1 MSKQVNKEQTKA
13 ATQEENTEL
22 TDEQLV
28 VAAGGSPRELKEPEV
43 DTSVDSSEPATD
55 IEITADDGGEL
66 EAKYYPII
74 IKQARIVD
82 L

>member
-28 VAAGGSPRELKEPEV
+28 VAAGGSARELNLNYAQIHFA
-43 DTSVDSSEPATD
+43 SVAAFVARWRSS
-55 IEITADDGGEL
+55 
-66 EAKYYPII
+66 
-74 IKQARIVD
+74 
-82 L
+82 